1 MLLLRTLLITA
12 VAMTGIAIVL
22 WLVSLITGETG
33 SPIGLVVGACSALV
47 AAWAFLALRHAE
59 HGDQEIDTRNA
70 TTE

>member
-59 HGDQEIDTRNA
+59 DGGQEISTQGAASD
-70 TTE
+70 

>member
-1 MLLLRTLLITA
+1 MLLLRALLITA

-47 AAWAFLALRHAE
+47 ATWAYLGLKHAQPGAAD
-59 HGDQEIDTRNA
+59 GDTA
-70 TTE
+70 SSGT